1 MIFSFILLILLLGV
15 ASYGIYNLLRRNE
28 VLEDLVNEQA
38 TKLADIR
45 TTVLDIEA
53 KLVSLDIKGSFE
65 SDDEV
70 GFFFTEIKKLSSE
83 LKETVQNNYDI

>member
-1 MIFSFILLILLLGV
+1 MIISLILLILVLGV
-15 ASYGIYNLLRRNE
+15 AGYAIYNLLRRNE

-38 TKLADIR
+38 TKIADIR
-45 TTVLDIEA
+45 TTVLDVES
-53 KLVSLDIKGSFE
+53 KLVSLDLKGSFE

-70 GFFFTEIKKLSSE
+70 GFFFTEVRKLSNE

>member
-1 MIFSFILLILLLGV
+1 MILSFILLILLGV
-15 ASYGIYNLLRRNE
+15 AGYGIYNLLRRNE

-45 TTVLDIEA
+45 STVLDVES
-53 KLVSLDIKGSFE
+53 KLVSLDVKGSFE

-70 GFFFTEIKKLSSE
+70 GFFFAEVRKLSNE
-83 LKETVQNNYDI
+83 LKETVQDNYDI